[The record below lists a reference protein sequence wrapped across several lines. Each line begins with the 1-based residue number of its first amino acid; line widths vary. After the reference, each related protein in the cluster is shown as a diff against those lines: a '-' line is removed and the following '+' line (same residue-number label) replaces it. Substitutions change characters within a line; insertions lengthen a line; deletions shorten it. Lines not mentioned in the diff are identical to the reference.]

1 VDETLRL
8 AADALGVPVT
18 DARPL
23 GGSDRS
29 VVLRCRTATGS
40 VVVKKYPDGSSRAFA
55 REVAGLTALDHT
67 PELLAVD
74 GARGLVVMSDL
85 GTGPTLA
92 DLLLGDDPAAAW
104 AGALEWVDALADALG
119 RSRDAIAAFDATLG
133 EVPADEPSAAARI
146 GARMLLDDVLGLP
159 ADPALDAELDLV
171 ATLDHRDPGSDVV
184 SPTDTCPDN
193 AVRTADGWRFLDL
206 EGATVHHAAY
216 DAAYAAMPF
225 STCWCVFDPPPG
237 FTDRLLDRF
246 TSALGAHLP
255 DLVREPGW
263 TRAVDLAS
271 AAWIL
276 AMTGWLLMGAGED
289 RPRVGPPG
297 LPSPSYRQL
306 LTTRWRW
313 GAVRLRTT
321 LPVVASLLGAA
332 VTWADEEWGTSA
344 APVGPYRAFAGAAVT
359 EPPSPA

>member
-1 VDETLRL
+1 MLADHTLRL
-8 AADALGVPVT
+8 AAVALGAPLT
-18 DARPL
+18 DPQPL
-23 GGSDRS
+23 GGSTRS
-29 VVLRCRTATGS
+29 LVLRCRTPSGT
-40 VVVKKYPDGSSRAFA
+40 VVVKRYPDGSSAAFA
-55 REVAGLTALDHT
+55 REVAGLAALDHT

-74 GARGLVVMSDL
+74 RVHGLVVMSDL

-92 DLLLGDDPAAAW
+92 DLLLGDDREAAW
-104 AGALEWVDALADALG
+104 AGALEWVEALADTLG
-119 RSRDAIAAFDATLG
+119 RSRGAVFAVDLS
-133 EVPADEPSAAARI
+133 ADEPSAAART

-159 ADPALDAELDLV
+159 ADPALDAELDLI
-171 ATLDHRDPGSDVV
+171 ASLDHRDPASDVV

-193 AVRTADGWRFLDL
+193 AIRTADGWRFVDL

-246 TSALGAHLP
+246 TTTLGGHLP

-263 TRAVDLAS
+263 TRSVDLAS

-276 AMTGWLLMGAGED
+276 AMTGWLLFGADED

-297 LPSPSYRQL
+297 VPSPSYRQL

-313 GAVRLRTT
+313 GADRLRST
-321 LPVVASLLGAA
+321 LPAVAGLLGAA
-332 VTWADEEWGTSA
+332 AAWADDEWGASA
-344 APVGPYRAFAGAAVT
+344 APVGPYRAFARD
-359 EPPSPA
+359 E

>member
-1 VDETLRL
+1 MLADHTLRL
-8 AADALGVPVT
+8 ASVALGTPVT
-18 DARPL
+18 DAHPL
-23 GGSDRS
+23 GGSTRS
-29 VVLRCRTATGS
+29 EVLRCRVPTGT
-40 VVVKKYPDGSSRAFA
+40 VVVKRYPDGSSVAFA
-55 REVAGLTALDHT
+55 REVAGLAALDHT

-74 GARGLVVMSDL
+74 RVHGLIVMSDL

-92 DLLLGDDPAAAW
+92 DLLLGDDRDAAW
-104 AGALEWVDALADALG
+104 AGALEWVEALADTLG
-119 RSRDAIAAFDATLG
+119 RSRGATFALDLA
-133 EVPADEPSAAARI
+133 ADEPSAAART

-159 ADPALDAELDLV
+159 ADPELDAELELI
-171 ATLDHRDPGSDVV
+171 ATLDHRDPASDVF

-193 AVRTADGWRFLDL
+193 AIRTADGWRFVDL
-206 EGATVHHAAY
+206 EGAAVHHAAF

-246 TSALGAHLP
+246 TATLGAHLP

-263 TRAVDLAS
+263 TRSVDLAS

-276 AMTGWLLMGAGED
+276 AMTGWLLFGADED

-297 LPSPSYRQL
+297 VPSPSYRQL

-313 GAVRLRTT
+313 GAVRLRST
-321 LPVVASLLGAA
+321 LPAVAGLLGAA
-332 VTWADEEWGTSA
+332 ATWADDEWGASA
-344 APVGPYRAFAGAAVT
+344 APVGPYRAFARD
-359 EPPSPA
+359 E